1 MTGIWAALHIDGDW
15 YWVDSQTKEGVYRST
30 SRAFGGARPRAPVRS
45 GASPLPQAP
54 CAASTSSCS
63 GKVNSSIHR
72 ISGALRPVST
82 CSVRTMRQT
91 CTPITTDGVLMLS
104 SLGMQDSTDKQASE
118 AYAQDLPTDT
128 VPDVYP
134 CSRESLCVA
143 EVEYNL
149 LSQSSVGPQRC
160 AMHPVHTLDMH
171 TSCPLIVTSRR
182 PALIV

>member
-1 MTGIWAALHIDGDW
+1 MVIGIGWIVRLKRGFTVRRAGRLVGRDRGLQCGAALAAA
-15 YWVDSQTKEGVYRST
+15 T
-30 SRAFGGARPRAPVRS
+30 SALRI
-45 GASPLPQAP
+45 
-54 CAASTSSCS
+54 ASTSSCS